1 MNFLARFL
9 FVVGL
14 SLGLVACGEPSTS
27 MAETE
32 TPNVQT
38 GTGGQEAK
46 VCGGIA
52 GIPCGDGEYCKHPDG
67 SCQIA
72 DGQGV
77 CEPKTEMCTKDYR
90 PVCGC
95 DGNTYGN
102 ACTAASAGVSID
114 HQGECKEGS

>member
-1 MNFLARFL
+1 MNFLARLL

-14 SLGLVACGEPSTS
+14 GVGLVACGEQGAT
-27 MAETE
+27 MAGTE
-32 TPNVQT
+32 TPEFQT
-38 GTGGQEAK
+38 GTDGEEAN

-67 SCQIA
+67 SCHIA
-72 DGQGV
+72 DGQGI

-95 DGNTYGN
+95 DGKTYGN
-102 ACTAASAGVSID
+102 ACTVASAGVSVD
-114 HQGECKEGS
+114 HQGECKES